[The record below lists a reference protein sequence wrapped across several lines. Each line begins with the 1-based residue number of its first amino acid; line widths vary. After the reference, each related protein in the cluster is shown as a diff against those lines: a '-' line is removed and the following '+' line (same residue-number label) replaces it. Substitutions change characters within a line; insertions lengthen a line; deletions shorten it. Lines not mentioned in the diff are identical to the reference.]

1 MSARD
6 RNTIHPDRFENEE
19 DWLDHFDD
27 DPIDSRREAS
37 DDRAEAASLDDLGL
51 DWTDMERRARLE
63 IDLDHN
69 YDDDESSEDDMAA

>member
-6 RNTIHPDRFENEE
+6 RNQPQIDRFENEE

-27 DPIDSRREAS
+27 DPIDARREAS

-51 DWTDMERRARLE
+51 DWTDMERRAKLE
-63 IDLDHN
+63 IDLDHMDEG
-69 YDDDESSEDDMAA
+69 DDSSEDDMAA